1 MSLAELTKE
10 LIQLKDK
17 FGKLEY
23 KVMQQEKIILEAHEK
38 IESLLNPDYSKGDE
52 SRILKTQMSKPI
64 RLPSFQTHYRTC
76 YELYEAYTDIGREVK
91 SGMFWLD
98 LDGPGQGEPPIYV
111 YCNLTDGI
119 RNLSKSIFFQI
130 HWFFN

>member
-23 KVMQQEKIILEAHEK
+23 KVIQQEKIILEAHEK
-38 IESLLNPDYSKGDE
+38 IESLLNTDSAEGDE
-52 SRILKTQMSKPI
+52 SSRILKTQMIQPI
-64 RLPSFQTHYRTC
+64 RLPSVQTHYRTC
-76 YELYEAYTDIGREVK
+76 YELYAAYTNVGRDVK
-91 SGMFWLD
+91 PGMFWLD

-119 RNLSKSIFFQI
+119 RN
-130 HWFFN
+130 